1 MAGKRNLI
9 TMSVRKKPIS
19 GRGRKAPILK
29 KKPRFNLRLG
39 KPIGEELQIIGR
51 LHIEEALTQLAGNKV
66 SPEPV
71 HEARKAIKKVRAV
84 IQLASPALGS
94 IHRKLV
100 SELLHDAMMRLGPL
114 RDAEVQVQ
122 ALDLLLETENLM
134 PEDFSSV
141 RAGLADI
148 AKQRRVNDIR
158 QIPRVLESLEKALRC
173 VNKWLLDPLQGK
185 DVSRRVR
192 RSYRRGRSLLDLCQ
206 VNDDPETFHSFRKT
220 VKQLWHSIRITSR
233 FWPEQAADLIHEL
246 GLIGELA
253 GKERDFTLLAK
264 TLRQGPANKAAHHVI
279 GMLDEELPKLRR
291 ATLTAALSFYEQ
303 KPKAFV
309 ESLDL

>member
-1 MAGKRNLI
+1 
-9 TMSVRKKPIS
+9 MSTRKKP
-19 GRGRKAPILK
+19 RL
-29 KKPRFNLRLG
+29 FLRRN
-39 KPIGEELQIIGR
+39 KPIGEELQMIAR
-51 LHIEEALTQLAGNKV
+51 LHLDAALVQLAGNNV

-71 HEARKAIKKVRAV
+71 HEARTAIKKVRAV

-94 IHRKLV
+94 VRRKLV

-122 ALDLLLETENLM
+122 TLDLLMETEGLM

-158 QIPRVLESLEKALRC
+158 QIPRVRESLGEALRS

-185 DVSRRVR
+185 DVRRRIR

-206 VNDDPETFHSFRKT
+206 VNDDPETFHSFRKS
-220 VKQLWHSIRITSR
+220 VKQLWYSIRITSQ
-233 FWPEQAADLIHEL
+233 FWPELGADPIHEL

-253 GKERDFTLLAK
+253 GKERDFTLLSM
-264 TLRQGPANKAAHHVI
+264 TLRQGPANKAAHHLI
-279 GMLDEELPKLRR
+279 AMLNEELPKLRR
-291 ATLTAALSFYEQ
+291 ATLTAASTFYEPR
-303 KPKAFV
+303 PKAFV
-309 ESLDL
+309 GALNL

>member
-1 MAGKRNLI
+1 M
-9 TMSVRKKPIS
+9 MSTRKKSLS
-19 GRGRKAPILK
+19 GRASKAPILK
-29 KKPRFNLRLG
+29 KKPRLHLRRDKL
-39 KPIGEELQIIGR
+39 IGGELQMIAR
-51 LHIEEALTQLAGNKV
+51 LHLEAALTQLTENNV

-71 HEARKAIKKVRAV
+71 HEARTAIKKVRAV
-84 IQLASPALGS
+84 IQLSSPALGS
-94 IHRKLV
+94 IHRRFV
-100 SELLHDAMMRLGPL
+100 SELLHNAMMRTGPL

-122 ALDLLLETENLM
+122 ALDLLLETEGLM

-158 QIPRVLESLEKALRC
+158 QIPRVREYLEEALRS
-173 VNKWLLDPLQGK
+173 VNKWHLDPLQQK
-185 DVSRRVR
+185 DVSRRIR

-206 VNDDPETFHSFRKT
+206 VNDDAETFHSFRKT
-220 VKQLWHSIRITSR
+220 VKQLWYSIRITSE
-233 FWPEQAADLIHEL
+233 FWPEQGADLIHEL

-264 TLRQGPANKAAHHVI
+264 TIRQGPANKAADHLI
-279 GMLDEELPKLRR
+279 AMLDEELPELRR

-309 ESLDL
+309 ELLDL

>member
-1 MAGKRNLI
+1 
-9 TMSVRKKPIS
+9 MSTRKKP
-19 GRGRKAPILK
+19 RL
-29 KKPRFNLRLG
+29 FLRRN
-39 KPIGEELQIIGR
+39 KPIGEELQMIAR
-51 LHIEEALTQLAGNKV
+51 LHLDAALVQLAGNNV

-71 HEARKAIKKVRAV
+71 HEARTAIKKVRAV

-94 IHRKLV
+94 VRRKLV

-122 ALDLLLETENLM
+122 TLDLLMETEGLM

-158 QIPRVLESLEKALRC
+158 QIPRVRESLGEALRS

-185 DVSRRVR
+185 DVRRRIR

-206 VNDDPETFHSFRKT
+206 VNDDPETFHSFRKS
-220 VKQLWHSIRITSR
+220 VKQLWYSIRITSQ
-233 FWPEQAADLIHEL
+233 FWPELGADPNHEL

-253 GKERDFTLLAK
+253 GKERDFTLLSM
-264 TLRQGPANKAAHHVI
+264 TLHQGPANKAAHHLI
-279 GMLDEELPKLRR
+279 AMLNEELPKLRR

-309 ESLDL
+309 EFLDL

>member
-1 MAGKRNLI
+1 
-9 TMSVRKKPIS
+9 MSTRKKP
-19 GRGRKAPILK
+19 RL
-29 KKPRFNLRLG
+29 FLRRN
-39 KPIGEELQIIGR
+39 KPIGEELQMIAR
-51 LHIEEALTQLAGNKV
+51 LHLDAALVQLAGNNV

-71 HEARKAIKKVRAV
+71 HEARTAIKKVRAV

-94 IHRKLV
+94 VRRKLV

-122 ALDLLLETENLM
+122 TLDLLMETEGLM

-158 QIPRVLESLEKALRC
+158 QIPRVRESLGESLRS

-185 DVSRRVR
+185 DVRRRIR

-206 VNDDPETFHSFRKT
+206 VNDDPETFHSFRKS
-220 VKQLWHSIRITSR
+220 VKQLWYSIRITSQ
-233 FWPEQAADLIHEL
+233 FWPELGADLIHEL

-253 GKERDFTLLAK
+253 GKERDFTLLSM
-264 TLRQGPANKAAHHVI
+264 TLRQGPANKAAQHLI
-279 GMLDEELPKLRR
+279 AMLNEELPKLRR
-291 ATLTAALSFYEQ
+291 ATLTAALSLYEQ

-309 ESLDL
+309 EFLDL

>member
-1 MAGKRNLI
+1 
-9 TMSVRKKPIS
+9 MSTRKKP
-19 GRGRKAPILK
+19 RL
-29 KKPRFNLRLG
+29 FLRRN
-39 KPIGEELQIIGR
+39 KPIGEELQIIAR
-51 LHIEEALTQLAGNKV
+51 LHLDAALVQLAGNNV

-71 HEARKAIKKVRAV
+71 HEARTAIKKVRAV

-94 IHRKLV
+94 VRRKLV

-122 ALDLLLETENLM
+122 TLDLLMETEGLM

-158 QIPRVLESLEKALRC
+158 QIPRVRESLGEALRS

-185 DVSRRVR
+185 DVRRRIR
-192 RSYRRGRSLLDLCQ
+192 RSYRRGRSLLDLCH
-206 VNDDPETFHSFRKT
+206 VNDDPETFHSFRKS
-220 VKQLWHSIRITSR
+220 VKQLWYSIRITSQ
-233 FWPEQAADLIHEL
+233 FWPELGADLIHEL

-253 GKERDFTLLAK
+253 GKERDFTLLSM
-264 TLRQGPANKAAHHVI
+264 TLRQGPANKAAHHLI
-279 GMLDEELPKLRR
+279 AMLKEELPKLRR
-291 ATLTAALSFYEQ
+291 ATLTAASTFYEPR
-303 KPKAFV
+303 PKAFV
-309 ESLDL
+309 GSLNL

>member
-1 MAGKRNLI
+1 
-9 TMSVRKKPIS
+9 MSTRKKSLS
-19 GRGRKAPILK
+19 GRGRKAPIAE
-29 KKPRFNLRLG
+29 KKPRLHLRHN
-39 KPIGEELQIIGR
+39 KPIGEELQMIAR
-51 LHIEEALTQLAGNKV
+51 LHLEAALTQLTGNNV
-66 SPEPV
+66 SPDPV
-71 HEARKAIKKVRAV
+71 HEARTAIKKVRAV

-94 IHRKLV
+94 IHRKFV
-100 SELLHDAMMRLGPL
+100 SELLHNAMMRMGPL

-122 ALDLLLETENLM
+122 ALDLLLETEGLM

-158 QIPRVLESLEKALRC
+158 QIPRVRESVEEALRS
-173 VNKWLLDPLQGK
+173 VNKWILDQLQQK

-206 VNDDPETFHSFRKT
+206 LNDDPDVFHNFRKT
-220 VKQLWHSIRITSR
+220 VKQLWYSIRITSQ
-233 FWPEQAADLIHEL
+233 FWPEQGADLINEL
-246 GLIGELA
+246 GLMGELA

-264 TLRQGPANKAAHHVI
+264 TLRQGPANKAAHHLI
-279 GMLDEELPKLRR
+279 TMLDEELPKLRR
-291 ATLTAALSFYEQ
+291 AALTAASTFYEPR
-303 KPKAFV
+303 PKSFV

>member
-1 MAGKRNLI
+1 
-9 TMSVRKKPIS
+9 MSTRKKP
-19 GRGRKAPILK
+19 RL
-29 KKPRFNLRLG
+29 FLRRN
-39 KPIGEELQIIGR
+39 KPIGEELQMIAR
-51 LHIEEALTQLAGNKV
+51 LHLDAALVQLAGNNV

-71 HEARKAIKKVRAV
+71 HEARTAIKKVRAV

-94 IHRKLV
+94 VRRKLV
-100 SELLHDAMMRLGPL
+100 PELLHDAMMRLGPL

-122 ALDLLLETENLM
+122 TLDLLMETEGLM

-158 QIPRVLESLEKALRC
+158 QIPRVRESLGEALRS

-185 DVSRRVR
+185 DVRRRIR

-206 VNDDPETFHSFRKT
+206 VNDDPETFHSFRKS
-220 VKQLWHSIRITSR
+220 VKQLWYSIRITSQ
-233 FWPEQAADLIHEL
+233 FWPELGADPIHEL

-253 GKERDFTLLAK
+253 GKERDFTLLSM
-264 TLRQGPANKAAHHVI
+264 TLRQGPANKAAHHLI
-279 GMLDEELPKLRR
+279 AMLNEELPKLRR

-309 ESLDL
+309 EFLDL

>member
-1 MAGKRNLI
+1 
-9 TMSVRKKPIS
+9 MSTRKKP
-19 GRGRKAPILK
+19 RL
-29 KKPRFNLRLG
+29 FLRRN
-39 KPIGEELQIIGR
+39 KPIGEELQIIAR
-51 LHIEEALTQLAGNKV
+51 LHLDAALVQLAGNNV

-71 HEARKAIKKVRAV
+71 HEARTAIKKVRAV

-94 IHRKLV
+94 VRRKLV

-122 ALDLLLETENLM
+122 ALDLLMETEGLM

-158 QIPRVLESLEKALRC
+158 QIPRVRESLGEALRS

-185 DVSRRVR
+185 DVRRRIR

-206 VNDDPETFHSFRKT
+206 VNDDPETFHSFRKS
-220 VKQLWHSIRITSR
+220 VKQLWYSIRITSQ
-233 FWPEQAADLIHEL
+233 FWPELGADLIHEL

-253 GKERDFTLLAK
+253 GKERDFTLLSM
-264 TLRQGPANKAAHHVI
+264 TLRQGPANKAAHHLI
-279 GMLDEELPKLRR
+279 AMLKEELPKLRR
-291 ATLTAALSFYEQ
+291 ATLTAASTFYEPR
-303 KPKAFV
+303 PKAFV
-309 ESLDL
+309 GSLNL

>member
-1 MAGKRNLI
+1 
-9 TMSVRKKPIS
+9 MSTRKKP
-19 GRGRKAPILK
+19 RL
-29 KKPRFNLRLG
+29 FLRRN
-39 KPIGEELQIIGR
+39 KPIGEELQIIAR
-51 LHIEEALTQLAGNKV
+51 LHLDAALVQLAGNNV

-71 HEARKAIKKVRAV
+71 HEARTAIKKVRAV

-94 IHRKLV
+94 VRRKLV

-122 ALDLLLETENLM
+122 TLDLLMETEGLM

-158 QIPRVLESLEKALRC
+158 QIPRVRESLGEALRS

-185 DVSRRVR
+185 DVRRRIR

-206 VNDDPETFHSFRKT
+206 VNDDPETFHSFRKS
-220 VKQLWHSIRITSR
+220 VKQLWYSIRITSQ
-233 FWPEQAADLIHEL
+233 FWPELGADLIHEL

-253 GKERDFTLLAK
+253 GKERDFTLLSM
-264 TLRQGPANKAAHHVI
+264 TLRQGPANKAAHHLI
-279 GMLDEELPKLRR
+279 AMLKEELPKLRR
-291 ATLTAALSFYEQ
+291 ATLTAASTFYEPR
-303 KPKAFV
+303 PKAFV
-309 ESLDL
+309 GSLNL

>member
-1 MAGKRNLI
+1 
-9 TMSVRKKPIS
+9 MSTRKKPLS
-19 GRGRKAPILK
+19 GLGRKASITE
-29 KKPRFNLRLG
+29 KKPRLHLRRN
-39 KPIGEELQIIGR
+39 KPIGEELQMLAR
-51 LHIEEALTQLAGNKV
+51 LHLEAALAQLTGNNV

-71 HEARKAIKKVRAV
+71 HEARKAIKKVRAI
-84 IQLASPALGS
+84 IQLSSPALGS
-94 IHRKLV
+94 IHRKFV
-100 SELLHDAMMRLGPL
+100 SDLLHNAMMRMGPL

-122 ALDLLLETENLM
+122 ALDLLLETEGLM

-141 RAGLADI
+141 RAGLGDI

-158 QIPRVLESLEKALRC
+158 QIPRVSESLEEALRC

-185 DVSRRVR
+185 DVTRRVR

-220 VKQLWHSIRITSR
+220 VKQLWYSIRITSE
-233 FWPEQAADLIHEL
+233 FWPEQGADLIHEL

-264 TLRQGPANKAAHHVI
+264 TIRQGPANKAAHHLI
-279 GMLDEELPKLRR
+279 AMLDEELPKLRR

-303 KPKAFV
+303 KPKAFI
-309 ESLDL
+309 EFLDL

>member
-1 MAGKRNLI
+1 
-9 TMSVRKKPIS
+9 MSTRKKP
-19 GRGRKAPILK
+19 RL
-29 KKPRFNLRLG
+29 FLRRN
-39 KPIGEELQIIGR
+39 KPIGEELQMIAR
-51 LHIEEALTQLAGNKV
+51 LHLDAALVQLAGNNV

-71 HEARKAIKKVRAV
+71 HEARTAIKKVRAV

-94 IHRKLV
+94 VRRKLV

-122 ALDLLLETENLM
+122 TLDLLMETEGLM

-158 QIPRVLESLEKALRC
+158 QIPRVRESLGEALRS

-185 DVSRRVR
+185 DVRRRIR

-206 VNDDPETFHSFRKT
+206 VNDDPETFHSFRKS
-220 VKQLWHSIRITSR
+220 VKQLWYSIRITSQ
-233 FWPEQAADLIHEL
+233 FWPELGADPIHEL

-253 GKERDFTLLAK
+253 GKERDFTLLSM
-264 TLRQGPANKAAHHVI
+264 TLRQGPANKAAHHLI
-279 GMLDEELPKLRR
+279 AMLNEELPKLRR

-309 ESLDL
+309 EFLDL

>member
-1 MAGKRNLI
+1 
-9 TMSVRKKPIS
+9 MSTRKKPLS
-19 GRGRKAPILK
+19 GLGRKASIAE
-29 KKPRFNLRLG
+29 KKPRLHLRRN
-39 KPIGEELQIIGR
+39 KPIGEELQMLAR
-51 LHIEEALTQLAGNKV
+51 LHLEAALAQLTGNNV

-94 IHRKLV
+94 AHRKLV
-100 SELLHDAMMRLGPL
+100 SEQLHDAMMRLGPL

-122 ALDLLLETENLM
+122 TLDLLMETVGLM

-148 AKQRRVNDIR
+148 AKQRRTNDIR
-158 QIPRVLESLEKALRC
+158 QIPRVRESLEEALRS

-185 DVSRRVR
+185 DVSRRIR

-206 VNDDPETFHSFRKT
+206 VHNDPETFHSLRKT
-220 VKQLWHSIRITSR
+220 VKQLWYSIRITSE
-233 FWPEQAADLIHEL
+233 FWPAQAADLTHEL

-253 GKERDFTLLAK
+253 GKERDFTLLSI
-264 TLRQGPANKAAHHVI
+264 TLRQGPANKAAHHLI
-279 GMLDEELPKLRR
+279 AMLDEELPKLRR

-309 ESLDL
+309 EFLDL